1 MRSGDELKLVP
12 SLSSVVQ
19 QDRPLRV
26 LWLIDHVCYDGSLH
40 GGGRLFYNLLPE
52 FDPTRVQVFPYF
64 LRSSEEVQR
73 VFADAP
79 VPVTVLHL
87 GKHNPLA
94 LWAIRNLCRQHQIDV
109 MHLFCYASSTF
120 GRLVSV
126 WTGIPA
132 IIHDF
137 DTQIYF
143 PYPLYLKVL
152 DRVLARRTGRALAAS
167 PLCRAYMRDVRN
179 VPGDRI
185 ELLLHAIPARC
196 FAMSTRT
203 EQGRARAS
211 LGWQQDAVIFCA
223 VTKLGPERGNEY
235 LLQAFARVAAARPN
249 TRLMLVYKPTY
260 YHRVPEAYAHLP
272 TIHDAAY
279 MQREIKQL
287 ASALG
292 IAARV
297 EFVEAL
303 DEPEQYIVASDVL
316 VVPFLN
322 ERFSSVNLLEAFA
335 YGRPA
340 IATDIGEQRE
350 VIQEGHNG
358 LLVPPGDEEAL
369 AAAMLRL
376 VDDSS
381 QRQQMGLAATALA
394 QQYSVTATAERLT
407 NLYAELAA
415 CRAARTSTAITATR
429 AKFLSVWAGSAC
441 VGGF

>member
-1 MRSGDELKLVP
+1 MRSGDELKHVP
-12 SLSSVVQ
+12 SLSSVAG
-19 QDRPLRV
+19 QDQPLRV

-40 GGGRLFYNLLPE
+40 GGGRLFYNLVPE
-52 FDPTRVQVFPYF
+52 FDTTRVQVFPYF
-64 LRSSEEVQR
+64 LRSSQEVQR

-79 VPVTVLHL
+79 VPVTVLHQ
-87 GKHNPLA
+87 GKYNPLV
-94 LWAIRNLCRQHQIDV
+94 LFAILSLCRQHQIDI

-120 GRLVSV
+120 GRLASV
-126 WTGIPA
+126 LTGIPA

-152 DRVLARRTGRALAAS
+152 DRLLARRTGRALAAS
-167 PLCRAYMRDVRN
+167 PLCRDYMRDVRS
-179 VPGDRI
+179 VPGECI
-185 ELLLHAIPARC
+185 ELLPHAIPSRC
-196 FAMSTRT
+196 FALTTRT
-203 EQGRARAS
+203 EQGRARVS
-211 LGWQQDAVIFCA
+211 LGWKQDAVIFCA

-235 LLQAFARVAAARPN
+235 LLRAFARVADARPN

-272 TIHDAAY
+272 TIHDGAY

-292 IAARV
+292 IAAQV

-303 DEPEQYIVASDVL
+303 DEPEKYIVASDVL

-369 AAAMLRL
+369 AAAMTRL

-381 QRQQMGLAATALA
+381 QRQQMGLAAATLA
-394 QQYSVTATAERLT
+394 QQYSVTATAERLA
-407 NLYAELAA
+407 NLYAKLAT
-415 CRAARTSTAITATR
+415 CRSAKTPTATT
-429 AKFLSVWAGSAC
+429 ASEAGTC
-441 VGGF
+441 